1 MNKDLYE
8 YMYFLYTE
16 NKNITETFTYNKFSK
31 EDYILVQEDD
41 YSYSLESTREPIFDL
56 MSLYK
61 IPKVEIELFN
71 SDMSYTA
78 TITLDHKVEDE
89 DKLKRELAKAI
100 MDEMNKR
107 YKEIIYYLKEKI
119 YE

>member
-8 YMYFLYTE
+8 YMYFLDTE

-31 EDYILVQEDD
+31 EDYNLILEDKC
-41 YSYSLESTREPIFDL
+41 SYSLESIKEPSFDL
-56 MSLYK
+56 ISLYK

-71 SDMSYTA
+71 DDMSYIA

-89 DKLKRELAKAI
+89 DKLKRELSKAI
-100 MDEMNKR
+100 MNEMDKR
-107 YKEIIYYLKEKI
+107 YKEIFYYLKEKTD
-119 YE
+119 E